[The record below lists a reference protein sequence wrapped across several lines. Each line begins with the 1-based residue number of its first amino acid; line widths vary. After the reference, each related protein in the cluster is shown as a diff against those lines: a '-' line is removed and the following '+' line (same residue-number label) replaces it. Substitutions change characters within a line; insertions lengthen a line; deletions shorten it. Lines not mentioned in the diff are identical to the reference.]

1 LVRGFGSSV
10 EVLLDGI
17 AGEVERSGDGTDA
30 LAVDQVSATN
40 LADGFHAKH
49 PGRPPPKDG
58 SGHTRGGQTWTL
70 ITPETWSLLHA
81 VLQSQVTERGY
92 PVAEVA
98 SRLGVLPTA
107 CING

>member
-49 PGRPPPKDG
+49 
-58 SGHTRGGQTWTL
+58 
-70 ITPETWSLLHA
+70 
-81 VLQSQVTERGY
+81 
-92 PVAEVA
+92 
-98 SRLGVLPTA
+98 SR
-107 CING
+107 